1 MKKHIQNNK
10 GMTKTGYLSSPF
22 HHARTPSCHS
32 RTESRFSTSSGGNL
46 KLDIGGS
53 NSSKSFLDSR
63 GMTLVELIVSM
74 GLFAVFISL
83 CVGFLI
89 VISRLQM
96 EYRDTAN
103 LQQEGRVASEIFSR
117 FVREAKSVSMKD
129 SSGGSVSD
137 FNSGN
142 GLCDG
147 GTFTITRMD
156 NTVMEFTCM
165 GTPRMLYMASCVPVA
180 PSINCTLPAASE
192 ITSAQVNVTKFL
204 IYRGTETTYPKTLRY
219 EIDVEEVLPGGATP
233 GVGQKMTFPG
243 YLVMRNEL

>member
-1 MKKHIQNNK
+1 
-10 GMTKTGYLSSPF
+10 
-22 HHARTPSCHS
+22 
-32 RTESRFSTSSGGNL
+32 
-46 KLDIGGS
+46 
-53 NSSKSFLDSR
+53 
-63 GMTLVELIVSM
+63 MTLVELIVSM

-117 FVREAKSVSMKD
+117 FVREAKTVRMTD
-129 SSGGSVSD
+129 SSGSLVTD
-137 FNSGN
+137 FKSGN

-147 GTFTITRMD
+147 GKLTITMMD
-156 NTVMEFTCM
+156 NTSMEFTCM
-165 GTPRMLYMASCVPVA
+165 GTPRMLHMASCTPVSPA
-180 PSINCTLPAASE
+180 TTCTLPQTSE